1 MKLLLRLR
9 GPLAG
14 VWLGIVLCLA
24 FMVTPAA
31 FVLLERSQAGQ
42 LAGQLFRTEA
52 RLALGLAMLLFVVER
67 TWAARRAEQGQGS
80 RLTVNLM
87 LVLGCL
93 FCTVLGYFALQP
105 MMEAARAGQGRFSFG
120 TLHGASSA
128 FFALKGLL
136 LFAYL
141 WRLSAPVPA

>member
-24 FMVTPAA
+24 FMATPVA
-31 FVLLERSQAGQ
+31 FALMERSQAGQ

-120 TLHGASSA
+120 ALHGASSA

-136 LFAYL
+136 LLVYL